1 MTEATNAS
9 RQCYPVFRVNNVF
22 KQLKSLQKK
31 DGSWR
36 NTLTPSQEFRKIFD
50 CKSQKQFLF
59 CQMLFDKELELM
71 KECYP
76 NKENGDKFYQA
87 LYSDFLQISNNG
99 GSMLSGY
106 DRVAT
111 NISTF
116 LDLVNFNEAEQRI
129 EIGKLQ
135 EELNK
140 IIEKK
145 KALLNDGKNPDDINK
160 KLVLYAIDCLE
171 NVNLILK
178 NFDKISIEFTVE
190 ELIKFRD
197 KDMKDFTD
205 FTAKVNQFIEKYAP
219 KVTYDFCIAMASSGL
234 LAIAQ

>member
-1 MTEATNAS
+1 MTETTNAS
-9 RQCYPVFRVNNVF
+9 KQYYPVFRVSNVF
-22 KQLKSLQKK
+22 KQLKSLK
-31 DGSWR
+31 
-36 NTLTPSQEFRKIFD
+36 TPNNSAISHIFYKIFD

-87 LYSDFLQISNNG
+87 LHSDFLAISNG
-99 GSMLSGY
+99 GASSLPGY
-106 DRVAT
+106 DRVAS
-111 NISTF
+111 NIAAF
-116 LDLVNFNEAEQRI
+116 LDSVDFNEAEQRI

-135 EELNK
+135 EDLNK
-140 IIEKK
+140 IIERQ
-145 KALLNDGKNPDDINK
+145 KALLNDGKNPDGINK

-190 ELIKFRD
+190 EIAPLILMKHIRKD
-197 KDMKDFTD
+197 KDARQLFQDLLTYMSK
-205 FTAKVNQFIEKYAP
+205 KGGEYA
-219 KVTYDFCIAMASSGL
+219 ISGIIGGLASKAIGL
-234 LAIAQ
+234 